1 MIQVLLISFLHLF
14 HPFYVSVTEITQNP
28 KTKTVQVSVR
38 VFFDDFEKALDHKY
52 KAKLNILKPVDRKKV
67 DLLIADYLQ
76 KHLQIKANQK
86 PLLLKYIGYEIE
98 EDAAWCYFETEKL
111 GTIKNFDIRND
122 ILFDEHDSQ
131 SNMVHV
137 TLNGQRKSTKLDNPK
152 AEARLTF

>member
-1 MIQVLLISFLHLF
+1 MLQVLLISFLHLF
-14 HPFYVSVTEITQNP
+14 HPFYLSVTEITQNP

-86 PLLLKYIGYEIE
+86 PLLLKYIG
-98 EDAAWCYFETEKL
+98 
-111 GTIKNFDIRND
+111 
-122 ILFDEHDSQ
+122 
-131 SNMVHV
+131 
-137 TLNGQRKSTKLDNPK
+137 
-152 AEARLTF
+152 

>member
-1 MIQVLLISFLHLF
+1 MIQVLLISFLHFF

-86 PLLLKYIGYEIE
+86 ALLLKYIGYEIE

>member
-1 MIQVLLISFLHLF
+1 MLQVLLISFLHFF

-38 VFFDDFEKALDHKY
+38 VFFDDFENALDHKY

>member
-1 MIQVLLISFLHLF
+1 MLQVLLISFFHFF

-38 VFFDDFEKALDHKY
+38 VFFDDFENALDHKY

>member
-1 MIQVLLISFLHLF
+1 MLQVLLISFFHFF